1 MQNWPNQRGKYR
13 SLMMIKACDRSD
25 LSRLELSG
33 GKKKSARTLVNVMI
47 LMNKIWD
54 NYSHYKCVRMH
65 MPCSFP
71 RFSAANSNYPKLE
84 ACFWP
89 HLCFMEA
96 CICTMNF
103 RHARIPRGLKKFEE
117 RRAPR
122 VVYEASSC
130 CLHSFVR
137 DGRGN
142 FPEMGASRAQRRSII
157 GPTDYMTHW
166 RKCWCLYPGIKT

>member
-33 GKKKSARTLVNVMI
+33 GKKRVRELWWTWWFWRIKSGIIISIINA
-47 LMNKIWD
+47 
-54 NYSHYKCVRMH
+54 YVRMH

-71 RFSAANSNYPKLE
+71 RLSAADSNYPKLE

-117 RRAPR
+117 RR
-122 VVYEASSC
+122 SQSC
-130 CLHSFVR
+130 LRGIIKLPACLSACIRSLGTGGEISQKWERAVR
-137 DGRGN
+137 RGD
-142 FPEMGASRAQRRSII
+142 R
-157 GPTDYMTHW
+157 
-166 RKCWCLYPGIKT
+166 